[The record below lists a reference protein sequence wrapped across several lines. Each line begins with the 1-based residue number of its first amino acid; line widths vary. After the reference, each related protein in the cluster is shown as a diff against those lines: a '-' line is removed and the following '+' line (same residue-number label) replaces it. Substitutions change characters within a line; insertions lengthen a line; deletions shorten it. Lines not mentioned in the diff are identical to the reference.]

1 MKKSFLIFSLLLI
14 GVACFAQ
21 EPQSQTQS
29 FLKNIDWPGVLNF
42 IFAVSTVM
50 VSGLF
55 AKVKIKLRQAATLL
69 TKFADAVDDNK
80 VNANEKT
87 DLSQA
92 ARDLLGKK

>member
-1 MKKSFLIFSLLLI
+1 MKKLFLIFGLLFI
-14 GVACFAQ
+14 GIGCFAQ
-21 EPQSQTQS
+21 ESQTPTQS

-42 IFAVSTVM
+42 VFAVSTVM

-80 VNANEKT
+80 VDANEKT
-87 DLSQA
+87 ELSQA